1 MRQQREE
8 IARLRGQLNSMC
20 AANVHLILQ
29 DKENKKEM
37 CVMKSAMEEKDLT
50 IRMLQDK
57 ERGIVKDHVKYI
69 LSNAQLAALSEE
81 LTSENEKLKMELE
94 NEKFVVFSN

>member
-29 DKENKKEM
+29 DKKNKNAIK
-37 CVMKSAMEEKDLT
+37 EKDMLICEKDET

-81 LTSENEKLKMELE
+81 LTSENKMLAEQ
-94 NEKFVVFSN
+94 KFVAFEN